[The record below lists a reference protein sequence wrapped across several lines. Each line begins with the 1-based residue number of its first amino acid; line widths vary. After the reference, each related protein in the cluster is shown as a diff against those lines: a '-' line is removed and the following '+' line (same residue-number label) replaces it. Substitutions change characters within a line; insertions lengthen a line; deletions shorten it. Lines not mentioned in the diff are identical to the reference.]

1 MDTTDA
7 VYRVWALDDVV
18 YGPVNLETLRSWI
31 LDERIHAGTWI
42 YHEKSRRWMIA
53 PDILGLR
60 DLLVVDPGVAEGLNH
75 ASECLRPGVLRRVK
89 VLAELND
96 DQLHLVSHIGE
107 VLRFPPYTT
116 IMKLGT
122 PGDSMFFLLE
132 GTVRLRLLAKG
143 REILIALQEVG
154 GVFGQISLFDG
165 GPRVTDAVSDTPVTV
180 LKIGAGS
187 FKLFCQ
193 SHPEIATPILL
204 GLGRTLASRIRTDD
218 KHLCEIVAM
227 NG

>member
-1 MDTTDA
+1 
-7 VYRVWALDDVV
+7 
-18 YGPVNLETLRSWI
+18 
-31 LDERIHAGTWI
+31 
-42 YHEKSRRWMIA
+42 
-53 PDILGLR
+53 
-60 DLLVVDPGVAEGLNH
+60 
-75 ASECLRPGVLRRVK
+75 
-89 VLAELND
+89 
-96 DQLHLVSHIGE
+96 
-107 VLRFPPYTT
+107 
-116 IMKLGT
+116 
-122 PGDSMFFLLE
+122 MFFLLE

-180 LKIGAGS
+180 LKIGAAS